1 MKRWKGGDE
10 MDRLDVK
17 VGDTILVCGMWY
29 KRRISTVQKVT
40 PTGKIRV
47 DGNLYDANGFRRI
60 NKWESEYIQKPTSE
74 QLKQVRDEYKINK
87 ALKMCH
93 EVKVLTIE
101 QAEKIVDIL
110 LNDKTKTE

>member
-1 MKRWKGGDE
+1 MN
-10 MDRLDVK
+10 RLDVK
-17 VGDTILVCGMWY
+17 VGDTIIVLGMWG

-60 NKWESEYIQKPTSE
+60 DRWESEHLQKATSE
-74 QLKQVRDEYKINK
+74 QLKQIRNEYKINK